1 MTPIV
6 RAWRSFGV
14 PLRVTAEGSG
24 WPQSIV
30 RGSCRHPALWSL
42 EFRVRCPIRVT
53 ARGYKLD
60 GWCSEDQVSEP
71 FLRGSSDVAPFRGGR
86 GPSTVAR
93 PVAYVGDSPDGPL
106 RALII
111 DDRMTLPW
119 GGRVP
124 LQSALHRQA
133 RPIRSRSRGVV
144 REVLQTGGPQSA
156 PHAQWRPIIGASRGG
171 ALVQHT
177 GGAFNRSWSSNA
189 PLRRRLLT
197 VAEGC
202 DIVASAWAQGSAQAS
217 AIETVVVAAALR
229 ATPTTRGQRYVRAP
243 PTRDCNRPAGP
254 FAPLRSRSRAAES
267 AVGWTWHG

>member
-1 MTPIV
+1 M
-6 RAWRSFGV
+6 RA
-14 PLRVTAEGSG
+14 L
-24 WPQSIV
+24 
-30 RGSCRHPALWSL
+30 
-42 EFRVRCPIRVT
+42 
-53 ARGYKLD
+53 
-60 GWCSEDQVSEP
+60 
-71 FLRGSSDVAPFRGGR
+71 SDVAAFRGGR

-202 DIVASAWAQGSAQAS
+202 DIVARAWAQGSMQTLAAETLRGRGVAS
-217 AIETVVVAAALR
+217 RHPDHSRSALR
-229 ATPTTRGQRYVRAP
+229 PGPSNAGLQQTRWA
-243 PTRDCNRPAGP
+243 
-254 FAPLRSRSRAAES
+254 LRSAQVPIA
-267 AVGWTWHG
+267 GC

>member
-1 MTPIV
+1 M
-6 RAWRSFGV
+6 
-14 PLRVTAEGSG
+14 
-24 WPQSIV
+24 
-30 RGSCRHPALWSL
+30 
-42 EFRVRCPIRVT
+42 
-53 ARGYKLD
+53 
-60 GWCSEDQVSEP
+60 
-71 FLRGSSDVAPFRGGR
+71 RGSSDVAPFRGGR

-197 VAEGC
+197 IAEGC
-202 DIVASAWAQGSAQAS
+202 DIVARAWAQGSMQSLAAETLRGRGVAS
-217 AIETVVVAAALR
+217 RHPDHSRSALTSGALQR
-229 ATPTTRGQRYVRAP
+229 GIATDPL
-243 PTRDCNRPAGP
+243 GP
-254 FAPLRSRSRAAES
+254 SLRSGPDRGLLSPML
-267 AVGWTWHG
+267 